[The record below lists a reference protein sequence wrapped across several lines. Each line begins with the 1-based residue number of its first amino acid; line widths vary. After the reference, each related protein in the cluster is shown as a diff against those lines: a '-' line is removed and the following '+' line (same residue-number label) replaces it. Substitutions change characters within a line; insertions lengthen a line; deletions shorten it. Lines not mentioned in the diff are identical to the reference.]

1 MPPTMSRRDR
11 MLRKAAQDRGLK
23 GPTPRGE
30 YRICCPWC
38 ELTTGE
44 ADTKYKLQ
52 LNPKKGIWHCFKC
65 DVGGTADL
73 SWLGKLEVRDRDDV
87 EFDMGPPDGYV
98 SLQTASDRRG
108 LAVKPYVEYLLARG
122 MNDSHF
128 GPLRVGCCLKGKYA
142 NRVIIPD
149 IQMSA
154 TTKQFGWHGFVARAI
169 YKHMR
174 PKYLYP
180 AGMKKAR
187 QVWGINTTEVDEVFV
202 VEGVFD
208 ALPLVPHAVAVYGKN
223 ISEEQL
229 DVLADLHTKRLIVC
243 FDGDAW
249 EECHI
254 AAMRLSL
261 RGCRAEVGWCKLPPA
276 TDPGELGQDVRKYIV
291 AGNE

>member
-1 MPPTMSRRDR
+1 MTRRDR
-11 MLRKAAQDRGLK
+11 VLRKAAQDRGIK
-23 GPTPRGE
+23 GPSPRGE

-44 ADTKYKLQ
+44 PDTKYKLQ
-52 LNPKKGIWHCFKC
+52 LNPKKGIWHCFRC

-73 SWLGKLEVRDRDDV
+73 SWLGTLELGEKSDE
-87 EFDMGPPDGYV
+87 EFDLGPPLGFV
-98 SLQTASDRRG
+98 SLQTATDRRG
-108 LAVKPYVEYLLARG
+108 LSVKPYVQYLKDRG
-122 MNDSHF
+122 MSDSHF
-128 GPLRVGCCLKGKYA
+128 NALKVGCCLKGRYA

-149 IQMSA
+149 VQQVGGQS
-154 TTKQFGWHGFVARAI
+154 KWQGFVARAI

-187 QVWGINTTEVDEVFV
+187 QVWGVHLTEVDEVFV
-202 VEGVFD
+202 VEGIFD

-223 ISEEQL
+223 ISEDQL

-261 RGCRAEVGWCKLPPA
+261 RGCRGEVGWCKLPPA
-276 TDPGELGQDVRKYIV
+276 TDPGELGQGVRKYIV
-291 AGNE
+291 PGNE